1 LPHAP
6 QLDGLLPRS
15 AQVAPHSMSP
25 AGHFGVVVHPQV
37 PPLQVATP
45 PVQAGQALPHLPQ
58 FAALLVRSMHVPLQ
72 SV

>member
-1 LPHAP
+1 
-6 QLDGLLPRS
+6 
-15 AQVAPHSMSP
+15 MSP

-58 FAALLVRSMHVPLQ
+58 FAALLERSMHVPLQ